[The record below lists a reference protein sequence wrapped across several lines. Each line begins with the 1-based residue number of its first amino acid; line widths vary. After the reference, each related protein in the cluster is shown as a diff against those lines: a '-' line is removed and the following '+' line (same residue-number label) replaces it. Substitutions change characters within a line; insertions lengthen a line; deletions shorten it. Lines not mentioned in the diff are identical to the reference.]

1 MKKVFVDTDIA
12 LDLLFER
19 NPHHAAAELLFS
31 KAERGELK
39 IFMSSIAFCNIS
51 YFISKN
57 YSNPEARNILQKFRL
72 LINIL
77 SVDEQIIDISLSSA
91 FHDNEDAIQYHVAVK
106 NKVDILLTRNLKDF
120 KKSSIPVST
129 AASFLHT

>member
-1 MKKVFVDTDIA
+1 MGTEYIRVSEKDWRTKK
-12 LDLLFER
+12 FET
-19 NPHHAAAELLFS
+19 
-31 KAERGELK
+31 GGGVQ
-39 IFMSSIAFCNIS
+39 
-51 YFISKN
+51 KN
-57 YSNPEARNILQKFRL
+57 YNNPEARNILQKFRL

-91 FHDNEDAIQYHVAVK
+91 FHDYEDAIQYHVAVK
-106 NKVDILLTRNLKDF
+106 SKVDVLLTRNLKDF

>member
-12 LDLLFER
+12 LDLLLER
-19 NPHHAAAELLFS
+19 NPHHASAEILFS
-31 KAERGELK
+31 RAERGELK

-57 YSNPEARNILQKFRL
+57 FSNADARIILQKFRL
-72 LINIL
+72 LINTL
-77 SVDEQIIDISLSSA
+77 PVDEHIIDIALSSD
-91 FHDNEDAIQYHVAVK
+91 FHDYEDAIQYHVAVK
-106 NKVDILLTRNLKDF
+106 NKVDVLLTRNLKDF

-129 AASFLHT
+129 AASFLNT

>member
-12 LDLLFER
+12 LDLLLER
-19 NPHHAAAELLFS
+19 NPHHTSAEILFS

-57 YSNPEARNILQKFRL
+57 FSNTEARIILQKFRL

-77 SVDEQIIDISLSSA
+77 SVDEQIIDIALSSA
-91 FHDNEDAIQYHVAVK
+91 FHDYEDAIQYHVAVK
-106 NKVDILLTRNLKDF
+106 NKVDVLLTRNLKDF

-129 AASFLHT
+129 AASFLNT